1 MTTSNQF
8 SALPTIDRDLLV
20 TATGGDGDGADCTP
34 DNPTG
39 APPAPTQF
47 FENDHSGPSTEQRVI
62 QNTDKAMEKWNL
74 FNGLFGGFAAGA
86 PRPGNIAPSRPTI
99 R

>member
-1 MTTSNQF
+1 MTMSSQP

-20 TATGGDGDGADCTP
+20 TATGGDGDGALCNP

-39 APPAPTQF
+39 APPGPTQW

-62 QNTDKAMEKWNL
+62 QSTDKAMEKWNL

-86 PRPGNIAPSRPTI
+86 PRQGSIPASRPTI

>member
-1 MTTSNQF
+1 MTMSNQF

-20 TATGGDGDGADCTP
+20 TATGGDGDDGVCTS
-34 DNPTG
+34 DNPTD

-62 QNTDKAMEKWNL
+62 QSTDKAMSKWNT
-74 FNGLFGGFAAGA
+74 FNDLFGGLAAGA
-86 PRPGNIAPSRPTI
+86 PRQGSIPASRPTI